1 MIMKKEQLLNEIQ
14 DMLQRDEA
22 LELDM
27 QLSDIDEWDSLAII
41 SMISLYDELF
51 GVIVKTNELKNCQ
64 SVNDLINL
72 VADKIED

>member
-1 MIMKKEQLLNEIQ
+1 MKKEQLLNEIQ

>member
-1 MIMKKEQLLNEIQ
+1 
-14 DMLQRDEA
+14 MLQRDEA

>member
-1 MIMKKEQLLNEIQ
+1 MKKEQLLNEIQ
-14 DMLQRDEA
+14 DMLQRDEV